1 MPVLTMAPAAALNP
15 PRRTCSRA
23 TFAMWADG
31 LLLLDPLAVLL
42 AGWLATA
49 WFVPGTG
56 PAVPGDAALLIWAA
70 AMAAPFLLF
79 DRHFG
84 RRASLGRGA
93 DGLPGL
99 LGAHAIRLVLLA
111 ALLGLLAWTGAGAR
125 DPADERL
132 LPWLVLLMLAVTATT
147 LLVRLAYIGLA
158 RLLLRHGR
166 LSETVAVVGA
176 GASAQRLVERLRA
189 MSPRIIEVL
198 GVYDDGPRSRGR
210 PVDGSIEQLL
220 RLGRERHIDWVV
232 LSQPPGHARRVRALT
247 QRLQALSAPITLSS
261 PGASIEDQAP
271 WAVAT
276 GHVGHHVPI
285 RLMPVGGAPMRLP
298 PRTSPVDPP
307 WRRSTPQRWPALAYT
322 YDDHDLDSFSAL
334 AAAHGRH
341 RYGYVVTPNADHL
354 IRLHDDA
361 TFRALYADASHILN
375 DSRVVA
381 HILSLTRHLRLPVC
395 TGSDLTARLFERVIA
410 PDDPIVLI
418 GGTAAQAELLR
429 QRHGLTRLA
438 HHNPPMGF
446 IRDPAQVET
455 CLRFVEAHSPFRFAL
470 LAVGSPQ
477 QEVIAQRLLQRDRA
491 RGLALCIGASIDFLT
506 GVERR
511 APAWMG
517 RAGLEWLHRL
527 LMSPTRLAGR
537 YLVRGPRVFALLRQ
551 ADIVVRQRVM
561 PPGTV
566 ALPEPWAPERPGHV
580 PAVLPA
586 RMA

>member
-1 MPVLTMAPAAALNP
+1 MPVLTMAPAAAP
-15 PRRTCSRA
+15 PRPRRTCSRA

-42 AGWLATA
+42 AGWWVTA
-49 WFVPGTG
+49 WFVPGRG
-56 PAVPGDAALLIWAA
+56 PAVPGDAALLVWAA

-84 RRASLGRGA
+84 RRASLGREA
-93 DGLPGL
+93 DGLAAL
-99 LGAHAIRLVLLA
+99 LGTHLIRLALLA

-147 LLVRLAYIGLA
+147 LLARLAYIGLA

-189 MSPRIIEVL
+189 MSPRIIDVL
-198 GVYDDGPRSRGR
+198 GVYDDGPVSHGR
-210 PVDGSIEQLL
+210 TVDGSIAQLL

-261 PGASIEDQAP
+261 PGTSVEDHAP
-271 WAVAT
+271 WSAAT
-276 GHVGHHVPI
+276 GRVGHHVPI
-285 RLMPVGGAPMRLP
+285 RLMPVSVPSAVAVEPSLPRAAPK
-298 PRTSPVDPP
+298 
-307 WRRSTPQRWPALAYT
+307 RWPALAYS

-334 AAAHGRH
+334 AAAHGQH

-354 IRLHDDA
+354 IRLRDDA
-361 TFRALYADASHILN
+361 GFRALYADASHILN

-381 HILSLTRHLRLPVC
+381 HILSLTRNLRLPVC

-410 PDDPIVLI
+410 PDDAIVLI
-418 GGTAAQAELLR
+418 GATPAQAELLR

-446 IRDPAQVET
+446 IRDPAQVEA

-477 QEVIAQRLLQRDRA
+477 QEILAQRLKQRDRA

-537 YLVRGPRVFALLRQ
+537 YLVRGPRVFGLLRD
-551 ADIVVRQRVM
+551 ADIVLRQRVM

-566 ALPEPWAPERPGHV
+566 ALPEPWPDERPGHV
-580 PAVLPA
+580 AAVLPA
-586 RMA
+586 RAA